1 MCRRRVFLLSSMSAC
16 DIIVTANVTLSLER
30 GFIPTEGTFHGRGL
44 ELSQCI
50 ILLGSVVLKL
60 APVVPHYSSGHW
72 SVLRRSQWTIL
83 PLARQADVSK
93 RKVHNIP
100 PCH

>member
-1 MCRRRVFLLSSMSAC
+1 MCKRRVFLLSSMSAC

-30 GFIPTEGTFHGRGL
+30 GFIPTEGTFHGHGL

-60 APVVPHYSSGHW
+60 APVVPHYSS
-72 SVLRRSQWTIL
+72 LT
-83 PLARQADVSK
+83 RQADMLK